1 MPTKP
6 IPWRASTQ
14 PNPRLA
20 LAALGSSELYD
31 PEVGLWYPAADLNKP
46 RVFHRAVMLQDGRVL
61 VAGGEDASGEAIAS
75 SELYDPATDE
85 WTSVGDLNQARTL
98 HTATLLP
105 NLSDFF
111 ASAEIFD
118 PDSLTWKLTGEM
130 GSGRYR
136 HQELTIPLGFDYRD
150 ETFCSYTFP
159 DGLPEGDYGLF
170 LALIPPGALDDGRLD
185 AGDLLELA
193 VQNFSYHH

>member
-75 SELYDPATDE
+75 SELYDPVTGE
-85 WTSVGDLNQARTL
+85 WARVGDLSQARTL
-98 HTATLLP
+98 HTATLL
-105 NLSDFF
+105 
-111 ASAEIFD
+111 
-118 PDSLTWKLTGEM
+118 
-130 GSGRYR
+130 
-136 HQELTIPLGFDYRD
+136 Q
-150 ETFCSYTFP
+150 
-159 DGLPEGDYGLF
+159 
-170 LALIPPGALDDGRLD
+170 DGRVLVAGGWGTLGSLD
-185 AGDLLELA
+185 TAEMSVPLRLE
-193 VQNFSYHH
+193 